1 MKKIALGL
9 LIIGF
14 FFVYIT
20 RNSDKP
26 ASVAFSD
33 ETNLGSNSANYKK
46 QKANFSSDTKVE
58 PKEAELS
65 TANSHFTNSANT
77 VQPIQR
83 RLNPVDSTAA
93 VLTYV
98 IDDGMAVIQGDI
110 IIGEVPRNTLLKNLS
125 GSVNEPGLQIWP
137 TTEIPFFI
145 QPNLP
150 NPDRV
155 LQALA
160 FFSGTNIHF
169 VPYTNQEDAI
179 VFELGMSNCKSY
191 LGYIGGHQKI
201 MLSGGCGP
209 KEIAHEIM
217 HSLGFLHEQNRTDR
231 DNYVDVLWD
240 NINPKFKM
248 NFEKF
253 SSKMMIVSGL
263 SAFDFESIMI
273 YPETMFS
280 INDQPTMKSK
290 LVGQPVSPKDGPSSK
305 DIERINKTY

>member
-1 MKKIALGL
+1 MKKLALGF

-14 FFVYIT
+14 FYFYAT
-20 RNSDKP
+20 KDSDK
-26 ASVAFSD
+26 V
-33 ETNLGSNSANYKK
+33 TNVSTS
-46 QKANFSSDTKVE
+46 KVE
-58 PKEAELS
+58 NQSSQTKNSKNLNVNRPSNTAAETASSEIS
-65 TANSHFTNSANT
+65 TASSQPNHLTNA
-77 VQPIQR
+77 VQTTTKE
-83 RLNPVDSTAA
+83 LNPAGQTAA

-110 IIGEVPRNTLLKNLS
+110 IIGEVPRNTLLKSLS
-125 GSVNEPGLQIWP
+125 GTVNEPELQIWP

-179 VFELGMSNCKSY
+179 VFEQGMSNCKSY

-201 MLSGGCGP
+201 MLSSGCGP

-290 LVGQPVSPKDGPSSK
+290 LVGQPVSPKDGLSSK